1 MKTVRLSES
10 QLVELINRVVNENQ
24 LVGVQGMSPM
34 PEATATEEPKK
45 EIKPK
50 AEKPVAQKL
59 YDSLAKA
66 KGEFEKD
73 VKAKK
78 LTSMLLDAG
87 IKNKSMDI
95 ATNLWMNDDGSI
107 DPERFRIFNPNA
119 NEIIMME
126 NDNSIFRNELA
137 CLTSV

>member
-34 PEATATEEPKK
+34 PKATATEEPKK

-66 KGEFEKD
+66 KGEFEKHYHNID
-73 VKAKK
+73 YSKNP
-78 LTSMLLDAG
+78 T
-87 IKNKSMDI
+87 IKTKY
-95 ATNLWMNDDGSI
+95 TNLI
-107 DPERFRIFNPNA
+107 KAVEA
-119 NEIIMME
+119 LHA
-126 NDNSIFRNELA
+126 ELGRHPQVNK
-137 CLTSV
+137 L

>member
-24 LVGVQGMSPM
+24 LGMSPM

-66 KGEFEKD
+66 KGEFEKHYHNID
-73 VKAKK
+73 YSKNP
-78 LTSMLLDAG
+78 T
-87 IKNKSMDI
+87 IKTKY
-95 ATNLWMNDDGSI
+95 TNLI
-107 DPERFRIFNPNA
+107 KAVEA
-119 NEIIMME
+119 LHV
-126 NDNSIFRNELA
+126 ELGKHPQVNK
-137 CLTSV
+137 L

>member
-24 LVGVQGMSPM
+24 LVGIQGMSPM

-45 EIKPK
+45 ETKPK

-66 KGEFEKD
+66 KGEFEKHYHNID
-73 VKAKK
+73 YSKNP
-78 LTSMLLDAG
+78 T
-87 IKNKSMDI
+87 IKTKY
-95 ATNLWMNDDGSI
+95 TNLI
-107 DPERFRIFNPNA
+107 KAVEA
-119 NEIIMME
+119 LHV
-126 NDNSIFRNELA
+126 ELGKHPQVNK
-137 CLTSV
+137 L

>member
-24 LVGVQGMSPM
+24 LVSVEGMSPM

-45 EIKPK
+45 ETKPK

-66 KGEFEKD
+66 KGEFEKHYHNID
-73 VKAKK
+73 YSKNP
-78 LTSMLLDAG
+78 T
-87 IKNKSMDI
+87 IKTKY
-95 ATNLWMNDDGSI
+95 TNLI
-107 DPERFRIFNPNA
+107 KAVEA
-119 NEIIMME
+119 LHV
-126 NDNSIFRNELA
+126 ELGRHPQVNK
-137 CLTSV
+137 L

>member
-66 KGEFEKD
+66 KGEFEKHYHNID
-73 VKAKK
+73 YSKNPTIKTKYDTLINAVKALHAEIGKHPQVNK
-78 LTSMLLDAG
+78 L
-87 IKNKSMDI
+87 
-95 ATNLWMNDDGSI
+95 
-107 DPERFRIFNPNA
+107 
-119 NEIIMME
+119 
-126 NDNSIFRNELA
+126 
-137 CLTSV
+137 

>member
-24 LVGVQGMSPM
+24 LVGGVQGMSPM

-45 EIKPK
+45 ETKPK

-66 KGEFEKD
+66 KGEFEKHYHNID
-73 VKAKK
+73 YSKNP
-78 LTSMLLDAG
+78 T
-87 IKNKSMDI
+87 IKTKY
-95 ATNLWMNDDGSI
+95 TNLI
-107 DPERFRIFNPNA
+107 KAVEA
-119 NEIIMME
+119 LHV
-126 NDNSIFRNELA
+126 ELGKHPQVNK
-137 CLTSV
+137 L

>member
-24 LVGVQGMSPM
+24 LVGIQGMSPM
-34 PEATATEEPKK
+34 PEATTTEEPKK

-66 KGEFEKD
+66 KGEFEKHYHNID
-73 VKAKK
+73 YSKNP
-78 LTSMLLDAG
+78 T
-87 IKNKSMDI
+87 IKTKY
-95 ATNLWMNDDGSI
+95 TNLI
-107 DPERFRIFNPNA
+107 KAVEA
-119 NEIIMME
+119 LHAEIGRHPQV
-126 NDNSIFRNELA
+126 NKL
-137 CLTSV
+137 

>member
-1 MKTVRLSES
+1 
-10 QLVELINRVVNENQ
+10 
-24 LVGVQGMSPM
+24 M
-34 PEATATEEPKK
+34 P
-45 EIKPK
+45 
-50 AEKPVAQKL
+50 
-59 YDSLAKA
+59 

-78 LTSMLLDAG
+78 LTSMLIDAG
-87 IKNKSMDI
+87 IKNKSIDI

-107 DPERFRIFNPNA
+107 NPERFRIFNPNA